1 MKCKVYQWPKDDHKE
16 TKSTK
21 YTMHMTV
28 IVLQRRIERWKEGD
42 VKGRREA
49 RNEGGLVGILV

>member
-1 MKCKVYQWPKDDHKE
+1 
-16 TKSTK
+16 
-21 YTMHMTV
+21 MHMTV

-49 RNEGGLVGILV
+49 RNEGGLVGMLV